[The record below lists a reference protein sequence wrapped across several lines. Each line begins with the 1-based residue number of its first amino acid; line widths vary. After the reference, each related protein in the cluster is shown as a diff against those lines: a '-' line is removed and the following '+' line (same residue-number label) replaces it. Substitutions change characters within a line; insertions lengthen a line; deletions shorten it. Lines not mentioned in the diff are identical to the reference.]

1 MLGFF
6 HQGYT
11 FGHHHSEIRV
21 RVIHQ
26 QSEGYPL
33 AADGQEI
40 KEEMQLE
47 EFLRRIFSKGEA
59 VKIEIGRVVR
69 ALHGG
74 GHHEIE
80 SISEKY
86 NQMYIDLFTRQR
98 AQLAQ
103 HSMRGIGMMGQ
114 FTDPFDHR
122 QSQHMSNY
130 EQDYRRQQAMMEMSA
145 RAHVPSH
152 GLLNSGPSQAE
163 KSLALK
169 KSKLAEEKKKRDDDL
184 FYLTT

>member
-6 HQGYT
+6 HQGNTY
-11 FGHHHSEIRV
+11 GHSHNEIRV

-33 AADGQEI
+33 SVDGQEI

-47 EFLRRIFSKGEA
+47 EFLRRIFAKREA
-59 VKIEIGRVVR
+59 VEIEIRRVSR
-69 ALHGG
+69 ALHTGD
-74 GHHEIE
+74 HREIE

-86 NQMYIDLFTRQR
+86 NQMYINLFTSRK

-103 HSMRGIGMMGQ
+103 HSIGGMNMSGQ

-122 QSQHMSNY
+122 QARQMSNY
-130 EQDYRRQQAMMEMSA
+130 ENDYRRQQAMLQTAAMMP
-145 RAHVPSH
+145 PSY
-152 GLLNSGPSQAE
+152 GRGILDPGPSASEMLRRKEAE
-163 KSLALK
+163 
-169 KSKLAEEKKKRDDDL
+169 EEKKRTDDL

>member
-59 VKIEIGRVVR
+59 VKIEIGRVSR
-69 ALHGG
+69 ALHSGN
-74 GHHEIE
+74 HREIE

-86 NQMYIDLFTRQR
+86 NQMYINLFTRQR

-103 HSMRGIGMMGQ
+103 HSMRGIGMSGQ

-122 QSQHMSNY
+122 QAQYMS
-130 EQDYRRQQAMMEMSA
+130 DYNRQRAMMEMSA
-145 RAHVPSH
+145 RSGPPTY
-152 GLLNSGPSQAE
+152 GLLDPGPSAAE
-163 KSLALK
+163 MLRRKEAE
-169 KSKLAEEKKKRDDDL
+169 EEKKRTDDL
-184 FYLTT
+184 FYLTI